1 MCFAPRYGI
10 MFREVRKHYTVR
22 GASPAG
28 QPGSDAQLYNRCAS
42 GIMDR
47 TQTNITKERKS
58 AIMKR
63 NSFLTL
69 VALAVAAVGVVIGLA
84 AYFKNRSSYLY
95 DDDDFLFDDP
105 DDLEYY
111 PSIEEDAEAEPSGDE
126 DGLKF

>member
-1 MCFAPRYGI
+1 
-10 MFREVRKHYTVR
+10 
-22 GASPAG
+22 
-28 QPGSDAQLYNRCAS
+28 
-42 GIMDR
+42 MDR